1 MELFT
6 NLWFTLGITSI
17 MAVVAV
23 IYYFKGR
30 SAGIVEV
37 LERFN
42 ELEPEAYKRVIN
54 KLKARLENDQST

>member
-1 MELFT
+1 MDIFQ
-6 NLWFTLGITSI
+6 NLWFTLGITAI
-17 MAVVAV
+17 MAVVAI

-30 SAGIVEV
+30 NAGIYEV

-54 KLKARLENDQST
+54 KLKAKLQNE

>member
-1 MELFT
+1 MEIFQ
-6 NLWFTLGITSI
+6 NLWFSLGITSI
-17 MAVVAV
+17 IAVVAI

-54 KLKARLENDQST
+54 KLKARLENDQPT